1 MHFANGWEVM
11 RWIQNNTENLPPR
24 YHNLMGE
31 FYFYKGLIVRLGFP
45 FKRHKTKITEA
56 QIRQKC
62 IIVQYN
68 YGSHMI
74 IKIRGSFL
82 LIAQC
87 GGYCS
92 SHCIYIL
99 NSNKKG
105 KEKGTLPSFYDIIW
119 IFDTPIPLVFL

>member
-1 MHFANGWEVM
+1 
-11 RWIQNNTENLPPR
+11 
-24 YHNLMGE
+24 
-31 FYFYKGLIVRLGFP
+31 
-45 FKRHKTKITEA
+45 
-56 QIRQKC
+56 
-62 IIVQYN
+62 
-68 YGSHMI
+68 MI
-74 IKIRGSFL
+74 IKITGSFL

-105 KEKGTLPSFYDIIW
+105 KEKGTLPSFYDIMW